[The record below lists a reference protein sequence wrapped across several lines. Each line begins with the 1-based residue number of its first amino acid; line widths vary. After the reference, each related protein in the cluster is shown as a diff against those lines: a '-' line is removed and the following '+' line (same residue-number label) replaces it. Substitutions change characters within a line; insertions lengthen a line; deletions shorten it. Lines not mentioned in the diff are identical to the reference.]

1 MEFYPLFALAVATYP
16 ILLCLGIFLIPRV
29 SSYADHDQ
37 AALATRH
44 GGRWFW
50 GHLLSALAF
59 GYGIVAACCLAA
71 VLFNQGMFFWAGV
84 AVPLM
89 AAGAALQ
96 AFGLGADGIGPLALA
111 AANQPARLFFDGS
124 GRWVVRTF
132 IAGAILFSL
141 GQIALVIGFN
151 QTDMVK
157 TVTGV
162 TLLAAAIVA
171 SLSTAV
177 PASWG
182 LMVNGVASLVI
193 YLPLSL
199 AVWQAGGSFFP

>member
-16 ILLCLGIFLIPRV
+16 VLLCLGIFLIPRV
-29 SSYADHDQ
+29 SNYADHDQ
-37 AALATRH
+37 AALAVQQN
-44 GGRWFW
+44 GRWFW
-50 GHLLSALAF
+50 GHLISALAF

-71 VLFNQGMFFWAGV
+71 VLFEQHIFFWAGV

-89 AAGAALQ
+89 AAGAGLQ
-96 AFGLGADGIGPLALA
+96 AFGLGADGIGPLALTQS
-111 AANQPARLFFDGS
+111 NQPAQLFFDGS
-124 GRWVVRTF
+124 GKWVVRTF

-151 QTDMVK
+151 QTEMVK
-157 TVTGV
+157 PVTGV
-162 TLLAAAIVA
+162 ILLVTAIVA

-182 LMVNGVASLVI
+182 LMINGVASLII
-193 YLPLSL
+193 YLPFSL